1 LTTTV
6 SLILLP
12 LFFYSFVI
20 LLYFSL
26 SKRHFHK
33 PLSLSLII
41 TGLYW
46 LYEAVFEETGLM
58 SFAGFSIWLLGF
70 IIFHSSLYQVV
81 PEQEETFEGFL
92 FDRPTLDV
100 RELAFRLVGIFLMMI
115 ASYFFIHLI
124 VLSDFFSRVF
134 GILSFLVLVASF
146 LLISGNYGYLLFL
159 IPISITFFVA
169 FILSFII
176 LRFLGVI

>member
-1 LTTTV
+1 
-6 SLILLP
+6 
-12 LFFYSFVI
+12 
-20 LLYFSL
+20 
-26 SKRHFHK
+26 
-33 PLSLSLII
+33 
-41 TGLYW
+41 
-46 LYEAVFEETGLM
+46 M

-100 RELAFRLVGIFLMMI
+100 RELAFRLAGIFLMMI

-124 VLSDFFSRVF
+124 VLSDFFSRVL

-146 LLISGNYGYLLFL
+146 LLISGNYGYLLLL

-176 LRFLGVI
+176 LRLLGVI